1 MSGHRFNKEAAELKV
16 LRNARGF
23 TLTELL
29 VVIFVIILLVSIVL
43 PALANARRQ
52 SKDVVCKA
60 NLKVQ
65 GQVIDLYLHEN
76 VNTFPT
82 DTYNAIF
89 SPADYNKL
97 SSTVGGPAITAIW
110 RYEAA
115 TGKTFTPTGLLMP
128 YMEGLETCVCPTLA
142 SEFRKARGSE
152 DEISY
157 SYSYNWWL
165 GRNTISKKSQVR
177 SPATTFWAG
186 EEALWSIYD
195 ENGNRINMSTL
206 NDNSLVARWPMNLNT
221 LRTLTHDDFPPYT
234 DCFGDFHN
242 TANAYQASRQYKPS
256 GGNTHAAC
264 LDGHVA
270 EVEPLDTYEYANG
283 L

>member
-1 MSGHRFNKEAAELKV
+1 MSGYRFNKETAELKV
-16 LRNARGF
+16 LRNTRGF

-29 VVIFVIILLVSIVL
+29 VVLFIIALQVSIIL

-65 GQVIDLYLHEN
+65 GQVIALYLHDN
-76 VNTFPT
+76 NDIFPT
-82 DTYNAIF
+82 DTYNTIF
-89 SPADYNKL
+89 SAADFANF
-97 SSTVGGPAITAIW
+97 SSNGIGGPAITAIS

-115 TGKTFTPTGLLMP
+115 TGETFAPTGLLMP

-142 SEFRKARGSE
+142 SEFRKQSQ
-152 DEISY
+152 DKISY

-186 EEALWSIYD
+186 EEALWLIYD
-195 ENGNRINMSTL
+195 ENGNRINSHTL
-206 NDNSLVARWPMNLNT
+206 NDTALVARWPMNLNT
-221 LRTLTHDDFPPYT
+221 LRTLTRDDFPPYM

-242 TANAYQASRQYKPS
+242 AANAYQASRQYKPS